1 MFPLRDNILSKT
13 FPFVNVS
20 IIGVNFLIYF
30 YQLILG
36 QERVSDFVFRYAL
49 IPAKV
54 TEGMMTGRGLAFS
67 ILGFFTSMFIHLSF
81 WHILGNMYFLW
92 IFGDNVEDALG
103 HFGYLLFYLFS
114 GLMAGGIFYLSA
126 RFSDAPTIGASG
138 AVAGVLGAYFI
149 LYPRARVLTFVP
161 IFFIFE
167 LPALLFLGI
176 WIIIQFFYAF
186 SLIGYG
192 DSSGMVAWWAHIGG
206 FVSGAVLIFI
216 FKKMIQKRYYA
227 KWQ

>member
-1 MFPLRDNILSKT
+1 MFPLRDNIPSRT

-20 IIGVNFLIYF
+20 IIGLNFLVYF
-30 YQLILG
+30 YQLTLG
-36 QERVSDFVFRYAL
+36 QERVYDFVFRYAL

-54 TEGMMTGRGLAFS
+54 TEGLMTGANQVFTL
-67 ILGFFTSMFIHLSF
+67 LGFFTSMFIHLSL

-92 IFGDNVEDALG
+92 IFGDNVEDMLG

-167 LPALLFLGI
+167 LPALIFLGI
-176 WIIIQFFYAF
+176 WIVIQFFYAL
-186 SLIGYG
+186 SSVGYG
-192 DSSGMVAWWAHIGG
+192 AGSGMVAWWAHIGG
-206 FVSGAVLIFI
+206 FVSGVVLILI
-216 FKKMIQKRYYA
+216 FKKMIQKRYYT
-227 KWQ
+227 KWS